1 MIINYLD
8 MVKRLIVLFLILF
21 STLLLVM
28 PVVASNMED
37 KVNLSTN
44 KVVNGNYYTVGQ
56 TIEINGRVESDLVLA
71 GGNVLV
77 SGEVGG
83 DVLALGGN
91 IRITGP
97 ISGNIRVLGGNVE
110 IAGPVGH
117 NIMVGAGKL
126 IILSSSQ
133 IQGHITAGAGT
144 LEING
149 LVEGGV
155 LVGAGNVKIT
165 GNIKG
170 PVDVWLERNGVLNIS
185 KAAVLEGQ
193 LVYHGNKQAQ
203 IEQGAKLAQTPV
215 FREWNNKAVERG
227 WWWGWL
233 ISLFGALVLG
243 MVLMSLWSR
252 QIIEKGQ
259 EILINTWP
267 SLGWG
272 AVWGVAVPIICII
285 LLFTLIGIPLALVL
299 AGLYFIGCLLAQVI
313 AGAAVGLFLKSKT
326 KGIMDKWSNLVIVL
340 VGIFVYRLFAGLPWV
355 GGLVVLAGTLLAWG
369 AVLRIQRKSL
379 IMFK

>member
-1 MIINYLD
+1 MKRSKIIIIAGIISVFALVLSVLATKAEDN
-8 MVKRLIVLFLILF
+8 VKLP
-21 STLLLVM
+21 TDQ
-28 PVVASNMED
+28 VVS
-37 KVNLSTN
+37 
-44 KVVNGNYYTVGQ
+44 GNYYTAGQ
-56 TIEINGRVESDLVLA
+56 TVEINGRIESDLVLA

-97 ISGNIRVLGGNVE
+97 VSGNIRVLGGNVE
-110 IAGPVGH
+110 IGGPVGH

-133 IQGHITAGAGT
+133 VQGHITVGAGT

-149 LVEGGV
+149 LVEGGI
-155 LVGAGNVKIT
+155 LAGAGNVKIT
-165 GNIKG
+165 GNVKG
-170 PVDVWLERNGVLNIS
+170 PVDVWLEHNGVLNIS
-185 KAAVLEGQ
+185 KTAMLESQ

-203 IEQGAKLAQTPV
+203 IEQGAKLAQAPV
-215 FREWNNKAVERG
+215 FKEWNNKTVERG

-243 MVLMSLWSR
+243 MVLMSLWSH
-252 QIIEKGQ
+252 QIIERGQ
-259 EILINTWP
+259 EILTNTWP

-272 AVWGVAVPIICII
+272 AVWGVVVPIICII

-313 AGAAVGLFLKSKT
+313 AGAAVGLFLKSKN

-340 VGIFVYRLFAGLPWV
+340 VGIFIYRLLAGLPWV

-369 AVLRIQRKSL
+369 AILRVQRKSL
-379 IMFK
+379 IIFK